1 MAIAYDFDGTLAPG
15 NMQEYNFIP
24 DLNMDKGEFWQE
36 ANDLAKKHDMD
47 EVLAYMHLMLI
58 KAKEKNIPIREEAF
72 MKYGEKITFFEG
84 VETYFERINAYAA
97 SKNIHLEHSIIS
109 SGLREFVKGTAIAK
123 HFKTIFFKR

>member
-36 ANDLAKKHDMD
+36 ANELAKKHDMD

-72 MKYGEKITFFEG
+72 MKYGEKITFC
-84 VETYFERINAYAA
+84 I
-97 SKNIHLEHSIIS
+97 
-109 SGLREFVKGTAIAK
+109 LRSEIKLSPM
-123 HFKTIFFKR
+123 